1 MKQIEIIRAYKA
13 INNFNQNEK
22 NKQNASVRVTHDLFV
37 VRKLLEPHWQY
48 QTELE
53 QGILVDAE
61 AEWDNGKWKFKNAE
75 KEKLFYD
82 KLREVSNLDVDLGEF
97 AKAKINLDENIYL
110 SMDDMEALDPF
121 VEFVG

>member
-1 MKQIEIIRAYKA
+1 MKQKEIIRAYKA

-53 QGILVDAE
+53 QGILADAE
-61 AEWDNGKWKFKNAE
+61 AEWDNGKWKFKSTE
-75 KEKLFYD
+75 KAKLFYD

-97 AKAKINLDENIYL
+97 TKAKINLDENIYL
-110 SMDDMEALDPF
+110 SMDDMDALDPF

>member
-1 MKQIEIIRAYKA
+1 MKQKEIIRAYKA

-61 AEWDNGKWKFKNAE
+61 AEWDNGKWKFKSTE
-75 KEKLFYD
+75 KAKLFYD

-97 AKAKINLDENIYL
+97 TKAKINLDENIYL
-110 SMDDMEALDPF
+110 SMDDMDALDPF

>member
-1 MKQIEIIRAYKA
+1 MKQKEIIRAYKA

-22 NKQNASVRVTHDLFV
+22 NKQNASVRATHDLFV

-53 QGILVDAE
+53 QGILADAE
-61 AEWDNGKWKFKNAE
+61 AEWDNGKWKFKSTE
-75 KEKLFYD
+75 KAKLFYD

-97 AKAKINLDENIYL
+97 TKAKINLDENIYL
-110 SMDDMEALDPF
+110 SMDDMDALDPF